1 MNPRCQVCTGRQRV
15 YCCRTHGLKR
25 TRFLRCVDCGSTSKT
40 RITIDAQGYE
50 LPETGLLEPS
60 TNFVEP
66 LLIDGMIQSEQSNNK
81 IS

>member
-40 RITIDAQGYE
+40 RITIDAHGFE
-50 LPETGLLEPS
+50 IPETGILTHS
-60 TNFVEP
+60 TN
-66 LLIDGMIQSEQSNNK
+66 IIAGDSISDKIQSVTR
-81 IS
+81 